1 MLTELRRVEERLQPF
16 IQRAHLI
23 LEAATTA
30 DYNNNVRSPLL
41 IMLSSLI
48 TLTRHH
54 VYFNVNANE
63 FKIEEQLFSQQNI
76 NFFFFFFT
84 ISVDKNIKNEL

>member
-41 IMLSSLI
+41 INVVLFVDLSQTPCL
-48 TLTRHH
+48 
-54 VYFNVNANE
+54 NVNAKE
-63 FKIEEQLFSQQNI
+63 FGNQDHLFSQQNI
-76 NFFFFFFT
+76 KKNLFT
-84 ISVDKNIKNEL
+84 FSVDKDIKTEL